1 MNHSDH
7 PTEKFYTDVMTRFV
21 REKFPNAEKPEI
33 DALVEGLRVSS
44 GRWADKFFTEEKK
57 KEVY

>member
-7 PTEKFYTDVMTRFV
+7 PTERFYTDVMTKLAH
-21 REKFPNAEKPEI
+21 EKFPNAEKPEI

-44 GRWADKFFTEEKK
+44 GRWADKFFAEEKEEGK
-57 KEVY
+57 